1 MNKIVREHYP
11 VESLPDDLRGLVADA
26 TSVTIEL
33 TKENSPVLRPLSRAE
48 ALQMMLQ
55 AQSKNRAKGKTLAEG
70 EAVAR
75 IRALR
80 DEWDD

>member
-11 VESLPDDLRGLVADA
+11 VSNLPDDLRGGLPIDA
-26 TSVTIEL
+26 SVTITVEEERKPADREELLRLL
-33 TKENSPVLRPLSRAE
+33 TKVR
-48 ALQMMLQ
+48 
-55 AQSKNRAKGKTLAEG
+55 KNLKHHVTVE

-75 IRALR
+75 VRELR